1 MSRPN
6 LFYAQSGGVT
16 AVINASAAGVLAAA
30 RAARDRIGRVYAG
43 ENGILGALHEELFD
57 LSREPAGAVAT
68 LRQSPGSAFGSSR
81 YPLGTPQSHPHN
93 YARLIDVFRTH
104 DIRHFLYNG
113 GGGSAGTCM
122 HVAAAARAA
131 GWPLSVIHI
140 PKTVDNDMA
149 RTDFSPGFGSVAKY
163 TAVSVREAALD
174 VASMARTSTQ
184 VFVMEVMGR
193 HAGWIAAA
201 AGLAQD
207 AEGKGAPHLILFP
220 EVAFDEARFMAAVQ
234 ETIAREGYCVVV
246 TAEGLAIHNPSLDP
260 ALQEPAGEHGKDRLN
275 VHTGKAA
282 PYLAALIQARL
293 GVRCHYSVSDY
304 LQRSARHIASG
315 VDVEQA
321 FRVGEAA
328 VALALAGGHLV
339 MPALKRVATARRV
352 RWEVVAEPLGRIA
365 RVETTL
371 PKSFIRRDGYGI
383 TARCRDYLLPLIQGE
398 DYPPYRNGLPHYLPL
413 KKVKVAK
420 RLPDYTDRGAALA
433 SPAPAEP
440 AGAS

>member
-1 MSRPN
+1 MPSRPN

-30 RAARDRIGRVYAG
+30 RAQRDRIGRVFAG
-43 ENGILGALHEELFD
+43 ENGILGALHEDLFD
-57 LSREPAGAVAT
+57 LSREGAGAVAA

-93 YARLIDVFRTH
+93 YARLLDVFRAH

-113 GGGSAGTCM
+113 GGGSAGTCL
-122 HVAAAARAA
+122 HVAAAAKAA
-131 GWPLSVIHI
+131 GYPLSVIHI
-140 PKTVDNDMA
+140 PKTVDNDLA
-149 RTDFSPGFGSVAKY
+149 RTDFAPGFGSVAKY

-207 AEGKGAPHLILFP
+207 RDGRGAPHLILFP
-220 EVAFDEARFMAAVQ
+220 EVAFDEARFMAAV
-234 ETIAREGYCVVV
+234 EATIAREGYCVIV
-246 TAEGLAIHNPSLDP
+246 TAEGLAIHNP
-260 ALQEPAGEHGKDRLN
+260 ALGQQVQESAGEHGKDRLN
-275 VHTGKAA
+275 VHTGRAA
-282 PYLAALIQARL
+282 PYLADLIHSRL

-304 LQRSARHIASG
+304 LQRSARHIASA

-328 VALALAGGHLV
+328 VALALEGRHLV
-339 MPALKRVATARRV
+339 MPALKRVQGARGA
-352 RWEVVAEPLGRIA
+352 RWEITPVPLARVA
-365 RVETTL
+365 RVEATV
-371 PKSFIRRDGYGI
+371 PKGFIRRDGYGI

-398 DYPPYRNGLPHYLPL
+398 DYPPFRDGLPHYAPL
-413 KKVKVAK
+413 KRLRVARK
-420 RLPDYTDRGAALA
+420 LPAFTDTGAT
-433 SPAPAEP
+433 SE
-440 AGAS
+440 

>member
-1 MSRPN
+1 MPTRPN

-16 AVINASAAGVLAAA
+16 TVINASAAGVLAAA
-30 RAARDRIGRVYAG
+30 RAHRDRIGRVLAG

-57 LSREPAGAVAT
+57 LSREGASAIAA

-81 YPLGTPQSHPHN
+81 YPLGTPASHPHN
-93 YARLIDVFRTH
+93 YARLIDVFRAH
-104 DIRHFLYNG
+104 DIRYFLYNG
-113 GGGSAGTCM
+113 GGGSAGTSL
-122 HVAAAARAA
+122 HVAAAAKAA
-131 GWPLSVIHI
+131 GYPLAVIHI

-201 AGLAQD
+201 SALAQD
-207 AEGKGAPHLILFP
+207 ADGRGAPHLILFP
-220 EVAFDEARFMAAVQ
+220 EVAFDEERFMQAVAA
-234 ETIAREGYCVVV
+234 TIAREGYCVIV
-246 TAEGLAIHNPSLDP
+246 TAEGLAIHNPSLDRP
-260 ALQEPAGEHGKDRLN
+260 PQEMTGEHGKDRLN

-282 PYLAALIQARL
+282 PYLAELISTRL

-304 LQRSARHIASG
+304 LQRSARHLASA

-328 VALALAGGHLV
+328 VALALEGRHQI
-339 MPALKRVATARRV
+339 MPALKRVQGRHGV
-352 RWEVVAEPLGRIA
+352 RWDIEPVPLARVA
-365 RVETTL
+365 RVEATL
-371 PKSFIRRDGYGI
+371 PKGFIRRDGYGI

-398 DYPPYRNGLPHYLPL
+398 DYPPYRDGLPHYARL
-413 KKVKVAK
+413 KRIRVEKKLA
-420 RLPDYTDRGAALA
+420 DFTDTG
-433 SPAPAEP
+433 PV
-440 AGAS
+440 AGA